1 MAPNILKKSIL
12 NFKNITK
19 GMFSLNEGLGRSQK
33 YTANIN
39 KDILKS
45 SERKKN
51 YLRESSFSFKR
62 KIESSRRRKS
72 EGIIELSKV
81 GAVFRAPSRVIADTT
96 QGFFSRILNFA
107 GTIMAG
113 WMIYNLPSIIG
124 MAQELGSRAIR
135 FTQILQS
142 FTPNVL
148 SILGSFG
155 DLLGS
160 YVRNFISFDFKDSNN
175 RVENSMKNLNNALS
189 GLQGSFDEV
198 IQLFTTPLTK
208 GLGGRQD
215 SPELGTDYT
224 DQKSR
229 SGGGGGGGRWKPLLD
244 VISSGEGGYESV
256 NPGQVVPGLTEMT
269 IAQAWETAKRVGK
282 SKGGSGAMGRYQLL
296 SDPIGRAK
304 NAGLD
309 PYKDK
314 FSPENQDKI
323 AVYIIEN
330 IRYGKDWLSGK
341 LGDSDFAQGLA
352 NEWAGVPNLSG
363 RYSYKGQG
371 GKVKASSV
379 KAALEQVKKGSSQ
392 TQPSPLTPTV
402 TPQTPLST
410 NFSSI
415 RGTSGTVKYGGR
427 ESAEL
432 SVPYSPFKSG
442 SGAVITSGM
451 GFRRSTNSYHK
462 GYDLAASAG
471 TPLYSYFPGKVT
483 HIGLDGTSSSAGY
496 GNWVVWKDDMYGAYH
511 FFGHMVNKPPVRVG
525 QIVSQGTL
533 MGNVGSTGRSGGPHL
548 HWEISNSPPQP
559 NGQFTSLEDPG
570 SWLKNHPLKKIEGQP
585 QNPQISPPTPSGSPS
600 SQKPKPAQI
609 SPLPKDQP
617 SEKLIPEQT
626 ADSYVVPFLY
636 PQPQVQPS
644 GAVMSGGKE
653 NIPYGDN
660 TLNRFIT
667 KKLLLDLAYT

>member
-81 GAVFRAPSRVIADTT
+81 GAVFRAPARVIADTT

-198 IQLFTTPLTK
+198 IQLFTTPLTE

-224 DQKSR
+224 EQRSR

-244 VISSGEGGYESV
+244 LIAGGESTSSGGYDAMYPGRNTRKEGKPVS
-256 NPGQVVPGLTEMT
+256 EMT
-269 IAQAWETAKRVGK
+269 ISQAARYAGDPGDGK
-282 SKGGSGAMGRYQLL
+282 NYAVGRYQFTTV
-296 SDPIGRAK
+296 RAQAK
-304 NAGLD
+304 DAGLNPD
-309 PYKDK
+309 KDL
-314 FSPENQDKI
+314 FSPANQDKMAI
-323 AVYIIEN
+323 YLLEEK
-330 IRYGKDWLSGK
+330 RDGKEWLSGK
-341 LGDSDFAQGLA
+341 ITDEQFSENLS
-352 NEWAGVPNLSG
+352 NEWGALRSATGNVLYGNSG
-363 RYSYKGQG
+363 SIGYDKIKPVLKQIKSTP
-371 GKVKASSV
+371 
-379 KAALEQVKKGSSQ
+379 EQ
-392 TQPSPLTPTV
+392 QPSPAKPTI

-410 NFSSI
+410 NFAKVT
-415 RGTSGTVKYGGR
+415 GDSGYSQGNKP
-427 ESAEL
+427 L
-432 SVPYSPFKSG
+432 SVPYSPFKPG

-451 GFRRSTNSYHK
+451 GYRWGSYHK
-462 GYDLAASAG
+462 GYDLAAAPG
-471 TPLYSYFPGKVT
+471 TPLHAYFPGKVT

-511 FFGHMVNKPPVRVG
+511 FFGHMINKPPVRVG

-533 MGNVGSTGRSGGPHL
+533 MGNVGSTGRSTGPHL

-559 NGQFTSLEDPG
+559 NGQFTSLEEPG
-570 SWLKNHPLKKIEGQP
+570 SWLRNHPLKKIEGQP

-636 PQPQVQPS
+636 PQPQAQPS

>member
-81 GAVFRAPSRVIADTT
+81 GAVFRAPARVIADTT

-198 IQLFTTPLTK
+198 IQLFTTPLTE

-224 DQKSR
+224 EQRSR
-229 SGGGGGGGRWKPLLD
+229 SGGGGTPGTGGKLQPIHKQALD
-244 VISSGEGGYESV
+244 IISGPESGGNYNAMNNGKAGDRPGGSKKWLGK
-256 NPGQVVPGLTEMT
+256 NLTDMT
-269 IAQAWETAKRVGK
+269 IGEIKDYQNNKKTLWAA
-282 SKGGSGAMGRYQLL
+282 GRYQIVPGSLPTAQ
-296 SDPIGRAK
+296 SA
-304 NAGLD
+304 AGLKD
-309 PYKDK
+309 SDK
-314 FSPENQDKI
+314 FDENNQDLLGIGLLKVQGPGAWSKYSKYTKQEI
-323 AVYIIEN
+323 DIMYKA
-330 IRYGKDWLSGK
+330 KDTP
-341 LGDSDFAQGLA
+341 LGQ
-352 NEWAGVPNLSG
+352 
-363 RYSYKGQG
+363 
-371 GKVKASSV
+371 SSV
-379 KAALEQVKKGSSQ
+379 Q
-392 TQPSPLTPTV
+392 TQPSPAKPTI

-410 NFSSI
+410 NFAKVT
-415 RGTSGTVKYGGR
+415 GDSGYSQGNKP
-427 ESAEL
+427 L
-432 SVPYSPFKSG
+432 SVPYSPFKPG

-451 GFRRSTNSYHK
+451 GYRWGSYHK
-462 GYDLAASAG
+462 GYDLAAAPG

-511 FFGHMVNKPPVRVG
+511 FFGHMISKPPVRVG

-533 MGNVGSTGRSGGPHL
+533 MGNVGSTGRSTGPHL

-559 NGQFTSLEDPG
+559 NGQFTSLEEPG

-636 PQPQVQPS
+636 PQPQAQPS